1 MCAGHGRGQAEEFGE
16 IGHRGI
22 VQLVSNFD
30 DLKQVVMVVKLSS
43 KALFIGP
50 YTDSQQR
57 LFDRVF
63 LLRERDLLTFEAIA
77 KLLTKSGTRSI
88 NGCLLGAEHVFSIY
102 KKGKARMERLT
113 LKVEPELLDLWFE

>member
-1 MCAGHGRGQAEEFGE
+1 
-16 IGHRGI
+16 
-22 VQLVSNFD
+22 VSNFD
-30 DLKQVVMVVKLSS
+30 DLARVVMVVKVKS
-43 KALFIGP
+43 KALFVGP

-63 LLRERDLLTFEAIA
+63 LLRERDQLTFEAIA
-77 KLLTKSGTRSI
+77 VLLTKSGTRSV

-113 LKVEPELLDLWFE
+113 LKVEPMLLDMWVE

>member
-1 MCAGHGRGQAEEFGE
+1 
-16 IGHRGI
+16 
-22 VQLVSNFD
+22 
-30 DLKQVVMVVKLSS
+30 MVVKLKS

-50 YTDSQQR
+50 YSNSQQR

-63 LLRERDLLTFEAIA
+63 LLREIEQLTFEAIA
-77 KLLTKSGTRSI
+77 NLLTKLGTRSV

-102 KKGKARMERLT
+102 KKGKLRIERLT

>member
-1 MCAGHGRGQAEEFGE
+1 M
-16 IGHRGI
+16 
-22 VQLVSNFD
+22 SSFD
-30 DLKQVVMVVKLSS
+30 ELTAVVIVVKLSS

-50 YTDSQQR
+50 YSTSQKR

-63 LLRERDLLTFEAIA
+63 LLRERDQLTFEAIA
-77 KLLTKSGTRSI
+77 KLLTKSGTRSV
-88 NGCLLGAEHVFSIY
+88 NGCLLEAEHVFSIY

>member
-1 MCAGHGRGQAEEFGE
+1 M
-16 IGHRGI
+16 
-22 VQLVSNFD
+22 SNFD
-30 DLKQVVMVVKLSS
+30 DLTAVVMVVKVKS

-50 YTDSQQR
+50 YSNSQQR

-63 LLRERDLLTFEAIA
+63 LLREREQLTFEGIA
-77 KLLTKSGTRSI
+77 RLLTKSGTRSV

-113 LKVEPELLDLWFE
+113 LKVKPEMLDLWFE